1 MAATEL
7 TDISAVEQAIASID
21 PNKPVYMLNLLKF
34 RPVAVYDPSTPAE
47 IRSLPSCSGQDAWQQ
62 RYVPAFFALPTM
74 NGSRVPFSGKMV
86 GKVLGLKDDDWDEVA
101 LVKYENIGVFR
112 DTVMSEEYMRMVVPH
127 RVAALADARLFAL
140 ELTGSI

>member
-21 PNKPVYMLNLLKF
+21 PSKPVYMLNLLKF

-74 NGSRVPFSGKMV
+74 SGSRVPFSGKMV
-86 GKVLGLKDDDWDEVA
+86 GKVLGLKDDE
-101 LVKYENIGVFR
+101 
-112 DTVMSEEYMRMVVPH
+112 
-127 RVAALADARLFAL
+127 
-140 ELTGSI
+140 

>member
-7 TDISAVEQAIASID
+7 TDTAAVEQAIASID

-34 RPVAVYDPSTPAE
+34 RPLALYGPSTPAE
-47 IRSLPSCSGQDAWQQ
+47 ILSLPSCSGIDAWQK

-74 NGSRVPFSGKMV
+74 TGTRVPFSGKIV
-86 GKVLGLKDDDWDEVA
+86 GKVLGLKDDEWDEVD

-112 DTVMSEEYMRMVVPH
+112 DTIMSEEYARTAVPH

-140 ELTGSI
+140 EFSGSI

>member
-1 MAATEL
+1 MDAAEL
-7 TDISAVEQAIASID
+7 TDISAIEKAIASID
-21 PNKPVYMLNLLKF
+21 PKKPVYMLNLLKF
-34 RPVAVYDPSTPAE
+34 RPVAVYGPSTSAE
-47 IRSLPSCSGQDAWQQ
+47 ILSLPSCSGQDAWKQ

-74 NGSRVPFSGKMV
+74 KGSRVPFSGKMV

-140 ELTGSI
+140 ECTGSI